1 MLSLENLKQRI
12 DEEELLLCLDYLKL
26 FQIENQPA
34 DQLVTEGQLEI
45 FHSIIFRPHNRLE
58 ILCSTQY
65 GKSLFVA
72 MACIILTCILDEMVC
87 IVAPTTEKAKIIMR
101 YYIEHLGDSP
111 NFVQKLEK
119 NTRLDRLRLE
129 ESKERIMLNGGG
141 GIFVISANATNSQ
154 KGIESAMG
162 AGAKN
167 VILDEAGLIP
177 DPIEATIFRMI
188 AGKGADAFYC
198 KIGNPW
204 YRNHFLTSMIDPKYH
219 KVLIDYKRGLE
230 EGRYTEEFINEA
242 KTKPHFDILFGC
254 LFPDEDTVDDKGYI
268 SLFSSKVLDAAQSL
282 KVIPFGEHRIGGDIA
297 EGGGDY
303 NASVFRTK
311 NYMKILKK
319 WIDTNGVQVAGEFKQ
334 QCVDNEVVDRNLFLD
349 KIGVG
354 KGVYDTL
361 VEQKWNPTGVKFS
374 ESAEEGFKSEEF
386 YNMRAQCYWEFAQW
400 LRNGAALEPSLEWQQ
415 LLVIKYKIKGGK
427 ILIKPKS
434 EIRKELKFS
443 PDIPDAAAST
453 FARSAN
459 VIITK
464 STEDRKQE
472 KELLK
477 QFDAHASKKRFT
489 GSIYLRKKR

>member
-1 MLSLENLKQRI
+1 MQSLRNQELPP
-12 DEEELLLCLDYLKL
+12 DEREVCLNYLKL
-26 FQIENQPA
+26 FTIEGRAA
-34 DQLVTEGQLEI
+34 DEVVTEGELEI
-45 FHSIIFRPHNRLE
+45 FHAIVFRPHNRLE

-72 MACIILTCILDEMVC
+72 LACVILTCILEEVVC
-87 IVAPTTEKAKIIMR
+87 IVAPTNEKARIIMR
-101 YYIEHLGDSP
+101 YYIEHLGDSA
-111 NFVQKLEK
+111 NFAQTLEK

-129 ESKERIMLNGGG
+129 ESKERIMLNNGG
-141 GIFVISANATNSQ
+141 GIFVLSSNAANSQ

-188 AGKGADAFYC
+188 AGKGPDAFYC

-204 YRNHFLTSMIDPKYH
+204 YRNHFLASWINPLYH
-219 KVLIDYKRGLE
+219 KIFIDYKRGLE
-230 EGRYTEEFINEA
+230 EGRYTEDFIKEA

-254 LFPDEDTVDDKGYI
+254 LFPDEDTVDDHGYI
-268 SLFSSKVLDAAQSL
+268 SLFSSKVLDFAQSL
-282 KVIPFGEHRIGGDIA
+282 TVIPFGEKRIGGDIA

-303 NASVFRTK
+303 NAFVLRTK
-311 NYMKILKK
+311 NFMKVLKK
-319 WIDTNGVQVAGEFKQ
+319 WQNPNTMQTAAEAKQLCIDN
-334 QCVDNEVVDRNLFLD
+334 DVVDRNLFLD
-349 KIGVG
+349 VIGIG
-354 KGVYDTL
+354 KGVYDNLT
-361 VEQKWNPTGVKFS
+361 EQKWQPTPVKFS
-374 ESAEEGFKSEEF
+374 ESAEIEFRSEEF
-386 YNMRAQCYWEFAQW
+386 YNMRAQCYWEMAKW
-400 LRNGAALEPSLEWQQ
+400 LREGGALEPSFEWQQ

-453 FARSAN
+453 FARAASA
-459 VIITK
+459 IITK
-464 STEDRKQE
+464 STEDRREE

-477 QFDAHASKKRFT
+477 QFDAHVSKKRFT
-489 GSIYLRKKR
+489 GSLYLRKKR